1 LAATGRSAL
10 EGVVIVDLTQV
21 LAGPYGT
28 MLMADMGATVIKVEP
43 PWGDSTRSASLVKDG
58 VSVTYQMVNR
68 NKDGLILDLGH
79 PEGAAA
85 FRRLVA
91 RVDVVVENYRP
102 GTMEQLGLGYETLR
116 ALNPRLVM
124 ASISGFGQTGP
135 YSARG
140 GFDIVAQ
147 AMSGIMS
154 VTGEADGPPAK
165 CGLPITDLCAGLFMV
180 QGILMALLHRER
192 TGQGQYVETSL
203 FEAGI
208 GLSVWQAA
216 EYWTRGIVPGR
227 MGSAH
232 PFTAPY
238 EAFAT
243 RDQHIVIGAA
253 GERMWVELC
262 EILGRPELA
271 TDERFSTVG
280 ARLRNRPALRKALED
295 ELRRENA
302 AHWLGRLEAAGIPA
316 APILTYDQV
325 YADPHARARGMV
337 IDAGNGGTPLVGNP
351 VKMSLTPWRLRKRA
365 PGLGQ
370 DTDAVLER
378 LGFAPPE
385 IADLKRLGVLDRKE
399 KPNADRQDR

>member
-1 LAATGRSAL
+1 MGPGAL
-10 EGVVIVDLTQV
+10 EGIVIVDLTQV

-28 MLMADMGATVIKVEP
+28 MFMADMGATVIKVEP
-43 PWGDSTRSASLVKDG
+43 PWGDSTRNASLVKNG
-58 VSVTYQMVNR
+58 VSVPYQMVNR
-68 NKDGLILDLGH
+68 NKDSLVLDLGH

-102 GTMEQLGLGYETLR
+102 GTMRQLGLGYETLR
-116 ALNPRLVM
+116 AINPRLVM

-135 YSARG
+135 YAKRG

-165 CGLPITDLCAGLFMV
+165 CGLPITDMCAGLFMV

-192 TGQGQYVETSL
+192 TGQGQYIETSL

-208 GLSVWQAA
+208 ALSVWQAA

-243 RDQHIVIGAA
+243 RDQHIVIGVS
-253 GERMWVELC
+253 GGRMWGDLC
-262 EILGRPELA
+262 DVLARPDLA

-280 ARLRNRPALRKALED
+280 ARVRNRPALRKALED
-295 ELRRENA
+295 ELRRESA
-302 AHWLGRLEAAGIPA
+302 SHWLERLEAAGIPA
-316 APILTYDQV
+316 APILAYDQV
-325 YADPHARARGMV
+325 YTDPQARARGMV
-337 IDAGNGGTPLVGNP
+337 VDAENGETPLVGNP
-351 VKMSLTPWRLRKRA
+351 VKMSLTPWRLRRRA
-365 PGLGQ
+365 PSLGQ
-370 DTDAVLER
+370 DTEAVLER
-378 LGFAPPE
+378 LGFAPAE
-385 IADLKRLGVLDRKE
+385 IADLKHLGVLDRKE
-399 KPNADRQDR
+399 KPHADRQDR